1 MNMKILIALLT
12 ASLLAGGC
20 GDLGHKAPAPAVP
33 TSDLTAAM
41 ASPGL
46 VVVDFFATWCGPCK
60 AMKPVVEK
68 TEKALAGKV
77 RFVAVDIDQ
86 QTGLAQQYKVEAV
99 PTFVILKDGKVLD
112 SKVGGMA
119 PEKFKSWI
127 DGFVQA
133 SK

>member
-1 MNMKILIALLT
+1 MKIHHVLILCAPLLLG
-12 ASLLAGGC
+12 AC
-20 GDLGHKAPAPAVP
+20 GKFEKAPPAAAVP

-60 AMKPVVEK
+60 AMKPTVEEAEK
-68 TEKALAGKV
+68 TFAGKV
-77 RFVAVDIDQ
+77 KFVAVDIDQ
-86 QTGLAQQYKVEAV
+86 QAGLAKDYKVEAV

-112 SKVGGMA
+112 SKVGGM
-119 PEKFKSWI
+119 PPDRFKNWI

-133 SK
+133 AK